1 MKHVKLFEGMYQGTG
16 RFPSV
21 REYFSIDADNT
32 PAQVAFV
39 KKKSDSPNDLDNQMI
54 NADYI
59 VRGANSLLS
68 GIDEAGLDSRYGGA
82 IKEAM
87 EALKPALAKIREYK
101 LPVEK

>member
-1 MKHVKLFEGMYQGTG
+1 MKHVKLFESMTQGTG

-32 PAQVAFV
+32 PAQIAFV
-39 KKKSDSPNDLDNQMI
+39 KKKADLNDPNDAMI

-68 GIDEAGLDSRYGGA
+68 GIDKAGLDSRYGGA

-87 EALKPALAKIREYK
+87 ESLKPALAKIQEIQY
-101 LPVEK
+101 PSEK